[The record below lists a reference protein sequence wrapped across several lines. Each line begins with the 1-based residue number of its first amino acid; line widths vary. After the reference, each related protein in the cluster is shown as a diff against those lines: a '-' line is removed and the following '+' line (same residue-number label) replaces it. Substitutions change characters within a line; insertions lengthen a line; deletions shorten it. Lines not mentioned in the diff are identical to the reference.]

1 MRNLVKYVGIGLLVM
16 GLAACDDKDT
26 NATAQG
32 SVAESNA
39 TGNPVNLLDGKLS
52 FSLPADMTDQSGKL
66 GTQANNMHVW
76 SDATGQ
82 KAVIVIMGDDP
93 KEDLAVLAKRLEDQ
107 QRSRDPQ
114 LQVVTN
120 KAIELKGHKMQQLDS
135 IISAKGQTAY
145 SSVILG
151 NVGNQLLTM
160 QITLPAD
167 DQQKA
172 QTTAENAGYSVSFKM
187 MRRPQGRVPEAVF
200 LIATSVITR
209 LRPVPPPPDKSPV
222 RPPSS
227 SPAQPVVQS
236 RQAINP

>member
-16 GLAACDDKDT
+16 GLAACDNNDT
-26 NATAQG
+26 NAPAEGT
-32 SVAESNA
+32 STESNA
-39 TGNPVNLLDGKLS
+39 TGQPVSLLDGKLT

-66 GTQANNMHVW
+66 GTQANNMHVY

-82 KAVIVIMGDDP
+82 KAVIVIVGDNTN
-93 KEDLAVLAKRLEDQ
+93 EELSVLAKRLEDQ

-120 KAIELKGHKMQQLDS
+120 KSIELKGHTLQQLDS

-145 SSVILG
+145 SSVLLG
-151 NVGNQLLTM
+151 KVDNQLLTL

-172 QTTAENAGYSVSFKM
+172 QTAAENIINT
-187 MRRPQGRVPEAVF
+187 
-200 LIATSVITR
+200 LVI
-209 LRPVPPPPDKSPV
+209 
-222 RPPSS
+222 
-227 SPAQPVVQS
+227 Q
-236 RQAINP
+236 

>member
-52 FSLPADMTDQSGKL
+52 FSLPA
-66 GTQANNMHVW
+66 
-76 SDATGQ
+76 
-82 KAVIVIMGDDP
+82 
-93 KEDLAVLAKRLEDQ
+93 DQ

-172 QTTAENAGYSVSFKM
+172 QTTAENIINT
-187 MRRPQGRVPEAVF
+187 
-200 LIATSVITR
+200 LVI
-209 LRPVPPPPDKSPV
+209 
-222 RPPSS
+222 
-227 SPAQPVVQS
+227 Q
-236 RQAINP
+236 